1 MAGGAPDT
9 GEGPE
14 PLSESQTG
22 DEGSDLLG
30 FVGRLPAAPRKLT
43 RRARVQAQLLVRKQ
57 VPGGARYAFRIDF
70 ASMFVAGLYT
80 GAIFPFYLLIA
91 RRDLHASASALALMT
106 AAPFI
111 GNLLAML
118 WARAMEGKPKL
129 PFVKWS
135 HLIARGSVM
144 FMALARSAWPF
155 AMVISSAQIIGTV
168 ATPAYAA
175 VIKDVYPDSQR
186 GRIFG
191 LTRIAI
197 LISQVLTTLIV
208 GWLMTSK
215 NVGYQVIFPVAS
227 VLGMAAALIFSRI
240 NPNEEVP
247 KAERELA
254 ERNAGSG
261 SAMDGI
267 RGTAAFI
274 GSTFG
279 ILKVDPAYRWFAL
292 SVFTYGFGNLLTVP
306 IIPIV
311 QNDLLDINPAQLSVL
326 FNIMQGVMIL
336 AYFYWG
342 RFVDMKSPQQAVV
355 INIFLTTLIPL
366 NYLISAAVPGA
377 NYWVLLPAYLVSG
390 VVGPGIDISY
400 FSAILS
406 FSGPENVGRYQALQ
420 SFLLGIRG
428 TLAPFIGSAMA
439 SALKAGG
446 HDLRWSFA
454 VGIVFMCG
462 GAWMQQVAMRRQ
474 EAHRALMDAG

>member
-1 MAGGAPDT
+1 VAAGAPQSEEQREDLPEPDPQT
-9 GEGPE
+9 EGP
-14 PLSESQTG
+14 
-22 DEGSDLLG
+22 DLLG
-30 FVGRLPAAPRKLT
+30 LVGKLPVATNELT

-57 VPGGARYAFRIDF
+57 VPGGARYAFRIDVT
-70 ASMFVAGLYT
+70 SMFLAGLYT
-80 GAIFPFYLLIA
+80 GSIFPFYLLIA

-118 WARAMEGKPKL
+118 WAKAMEGKPKI

-135 HLIARGSVM
+135 HLVARGSVL

-155 AMVISSAQIIGTV
+155 AFVISTSQIIGTV

-191 LTRIAI
+191 LTRVSI
-197 LISQVLTTLIV
+197 LIAQVLTSLLV
-208 GWLMTSK
+208 GWLITSG
-215 NVGYQVIFPVAS
+215 NVSYRVIFPIGAVF
-227 VLGMAAALIFSRI
+227 GMVAALVFSRI

-247 KAERELA
+247 QAELDLA
-254 ERNAGSG
+254 EKNEGSG
-261 SAMDGI
+261 SVLDRI
-267 RGTAAFI
+267 RGTASFI
-274 GSTFG
+274 AGTFG
-279 ILKVDPAYRWFAL
+279 ILKDDSAYRWFAL

-311 QNDLLDINPAQLSVL
+311 QNDLLNINPAQLSIL
-326 FNIMQGVMIL
+326 FNIMQGVMIV

-342 RFVDMKSPQQAVV
+342 RFVDMRSPQQAVV
-355 INIFLTTLIPL
+355 INIFLTTLIPVT
-366 NYLISAAVPGA
+366 YLVSAAVPGA

-390 VVGPGIDISY
+390 IVGPGIDISY

-428 TLAPFIGSAMA
+428 TIAPFIGSAMA
-439 SALKAGG
+439 AALKASG

-462 GAWMQQVAMRRQ
+462 GAWMQRVAMRRQ
-474 EAHRALMDAG
+474 EAHRRLMDAG